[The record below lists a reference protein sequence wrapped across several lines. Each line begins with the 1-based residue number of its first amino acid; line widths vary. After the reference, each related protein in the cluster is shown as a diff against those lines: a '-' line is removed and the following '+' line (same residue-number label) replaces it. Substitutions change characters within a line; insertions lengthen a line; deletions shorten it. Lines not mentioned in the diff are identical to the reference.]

1 MINLDDRSALQAL
14 DSDNMLGHID
24 DLPSQF
30 ERAWQHAQIQPLPD
44 LSAIHQVVIS
54 GMGGSAIGGD
64 LLAGLIAN
72 SATVSITTVRGY
84 TLPAWVKGP
93 NTLFIASSFS
103 GNTEET
109 LAAYEQANTRG
120 VHVMGITTGGKL
132 AQHLA
137 NHQQTAW
144 LFPDEIGHPRAAL
157 GWSLGLLLGLAWRSS
172 WAPYLKTEYP
182 NAVAHLKKSQ
192 THYQADSPI
201 AQNLAKRLAGQFMD
215 RLPVFIGSGVF
226 EIVAKRWK
234 TQVNE
239 NSNTWVSYE
248 AMPEMNHN
256 AVVGVEQPEKL
267 ISKLAALFITSSYDH
282 PRVQLRN
289 QLTSEQLM
297 YAGMWVDSFTPQG
310 DTLLEQVLHAVLFGD
325 YLSFYL
331 AMAYQVDPAIIAPIK
346 ALKEVLSQQASS

>member
-1 MINLDDRSALQAL
+1 MINLDDRSTIQAL

-24 DLPSQF
+24 HLPSQF

-44 LSAIHQVVIS
+44 LTNIRQVVIS

-64 LLAGLIAN
+64 LLAGLVAN
-72 SATVSITTVRGY
+72 SAPVSITTIRGY
-84 TLPAWVKGP
+84 TLPAWVQGP
-93 NTLFIASSFS
+93 HTLFIASSFS

-109 LAAYEQANTRG
+109 LTAYEQANARDTQI
-120 VHVMGITTGGKL
+120 MGMTTGGKL
-132 AQHLA
+132 AQHLT
-137 NHQQTAW
+137 NNNQTAW

-157 GWSLGLLLGLAWRSS
+157 GWSLGLLLGLAWRAS

-182 NAVAHLKKSQ
+182 EAITYLKSLQPQYQLDAPVAE
-192 THYQADSPI
+192 
-201 AQNLAKRLAGQFMD
+201 NLAKRIAGQFME

-239 NSNTWVSYE
+239 NSNTWVCYE
-248 AMPEMNHN
+248 PMPEMNHN

-267 ISKLAALFITSSYDH
+267 ISKLGALFITSSFDH

-289 QLTSEQLM
+289 QLTSEQFM
-297 YAGMWVDSFTPQG
+297 QAGMWVDKFSPDG
-310 DTLLEQVLHAVLFGD
+310 ESLLAQAFHAILFGD

-331 AMAYQVDPAIIAPIK
+331 AMAHQVDPAIIAPIK
-346 ALKEVLSQQASS
+346 ALKEVLSQQ